1 VVVEILCEQAG
12 LVQRAENRILSG
24 VGERGHSRD
33 PFMQDLT
40 ARSLHATAGKSI
52 SVSLMR
58 LKTLVKTVVA
68 KARLISTSWAS
79 L

>member
-1 VVVEILCEQAG
+1 MVLASVVIV
-12 LVQRAENRILSG
+12 VILSCKTD
-24 VGERGHSRD
+24 GERGW
-33 PFMQDLT
+33 
-40 ARSLHATAGKSI
+40 LHATAGKLI

>member
-1 VVVEILCEQAG
+1 
-12 LVQRAENRILSG
+12 
-24 VGERGHSRD
+24 
-33 PFMQDLT
+33 MQ
-40 ARSLHATAGKSI
+40 SLYATAGKSI

-68 KARLISTSWAS
+68 KAGLTSTSWVS